1 MSGVDVEA
9 TAAAGRGRGGRR
21 RMVAAAFRVLR
32 GGGDTEAEAAAAAA
46 AKRNEIPDSNS
57 AHSCY
62 RWMRYKCPRF
72 KICVPFKHKDTLPK
86 SMLNPV
92 DS

>member
-1 MSGVDVEA
+1 
-9 TAAAGRGRGGRR
+9 
-21 RMVAAAFRVLR
+21 MVAAAFRVLR

-46 AKRNEIPDSNS
+46 AKRNEMPDSNS